1 MKVTLDIP
9 ENTRFLGIS
18 YAVDNGN
25 LTITAGTRA
34 YTNIKDGDEYTID
47 PNEDQKDNVREV

>member
-18 YAVDNGN
+18 YAVDNGS

-34 YTNIKDGDEYTID
+34 YTNIKDGDEYTIEPTD
-47 PNEDQKDNVREV
+47 DGTNVKEV

>member
-1 MKVTLDIP
+1 MKISINIP
-9 ENTRFLGIS
+9 DSTKFLGIS

-34 YTNIKDGDEYTID
+34 YTDLEDGDELTID
-47 PNEDQKDNVREV
+47 ISENDVKEV

>member
-1 MKVTLDIP
+1 MKVTIEMP
-9 ENTRFLGIS
+9 ENTRFLGTS

-34 YTNIKDGDEYTID
+34 YTNINDGDEYTID
-47 PNEDQKDNVREV
+47 PNEDQEDKVSEV

>member
-1 MKVTLDIP
+1 MKVVIDIP
-9 ENTRFLGIS
+9 DNTKFIGIS

-34 YTNIKDGDEYTID
+34 YTNIKDGDEYTIEPTD
-47 PNEDQKDNVREV
+47 DGINVKEV

>member
-1 MKVTLDIP
+1 MKVVIDIP
-9 ENTRFLGIS
+9 DNTKFIGIS

-34 YTNIKDGDEYTID
+34 YTNIKDGDEYTIEPTD
-47 PNEDQKDNVREV
+47 DGTNVKEV